1 MCLKKRIKNNQK
13 QKLRRK
19 KEFFIQVLYGKRCFH
34 VWNLNLKIS
43 RNCARFIFKFLL
55 IIENSWRSSSDINIW
70 LSIFVDGFSS
80 WTKTEKGFV
89 FFLSINQINLPK
101 FVADPYQK
109 MDDEEIIVTK
119 NKINIS

>member
-1 MCLKKRIKNNQK
+1 MDFHPERK
-13 QKLRRK
+13 QKK
-19 KEFFIQVLYGKRCFH
+19 FF
-34 VWNLNLKIS
+34 
-43 RNCARFIFKFLL
+43 
-55 IIENSWRSSSDINIW
+55 
-70 LSIFVDGFSS
+70 
-80 WTKTEKGFV
+80 